1 MKNLEQ
7 AVIEQLGY
15 SATDPEVRET
25 LTDVSNHGASGGVGG
40 FIYHSDTIEFFD
52 NNRESIMELAK
63 NLADDLGESVY
74 EMIASFNCLL
84 EQKEPKA
91 VLTPAYSLDEIVEV
105 LHGVDNDASTQV
117 KNAMSWFALEEVA
130 RSVVDV

>member
-15 SATDPEVRET
+15 SASDPELRET

-40 FIYHSDTIEFFD
+40 FIYHNDTIKFFD

-63 NLADDLGESVY
+63 NLADDLGESIY
-74 EMIASFNCLL
+74 EMIASFNCLVG
-84 EQKEPKA
+84 Q
-91 VLTPAYSLDEIVEV
+91 YSLDEIVET
-105 LHGVDNDASTQV
+105 LHGVENDSSTQV

>member
-40 FIYHSDTIEFFD
+40 FIYHNDTIEFFD

-63 NLADDLGESVY
+63 NLADV
-74 EMIASFNCLL
+74 
-84 EQKEPKA
+84 
-91 VLTPAYSLDEIVEV
+91 
-105 LHGVDNDASTQV
+105 
-117 KNAMSWFALEEVA
+117 
-130 RSVVDV
+130 